1 MCELLRL
8 HHTSFKAILK
18 RMHYEFD
25 CKVGMI
31 CHCCHPEKMLSAQYP
46 FNIFN
51 LKLGVSVI
59 AVDKSRDILT
69 ELGTYHAE
77 EGGGQQHEVEKTRK
91 ATKIIQTWS
100 FYFHV

>member
-18 RMHYEFD
+18 RIHSEFD

-31 CHCCHPEKMLSAQYP
+31 CHCCHPEKMRSPQYP
-46 FNIFN
+46 FNTFN
-51 LKLGVSVI
+51 PKLGVSVI
-59 AVDKSRDILT
+59 AVDNSRYILT

-77 EGGGQQHEVEKTRK
+77 GGKQYEVEKARK
-91 ATKIIQTWS
+91 VTKIIQTWS